1 MSNLHSLQ
9 EGTDRLQEIE
19 GLARQ
24 ETVFKTSL
32 LPFVSLFVLCQLFSL
47 DTTLG
52 ALGSKD
58 ELEVG

>member
-9 EGTDRLQEIE
+9 DRLQEIE